1 MAEKE
6 DLGLS
11 LGLSSSTPENRHPL
25 RLNLMPWND
34 FFASRGT
41 LMWSLR
47 TFSSP
52 FCIFSF
58 EIFRSRDRLGFCC
71 LAFFLSFRS
80 GNESYLSFFPILHL
94 LKNPVSVLIFVFV
107 FIYFWKS
114 LDPMR
119 NPVFDAL
126 FFAFAFLHLRVLM
139 LLPVRFQ
146 CFSFNFLKISKIFS
160 ARRSLDAFSDKKD
173 LIFLTLFVMTELLT
187 LKLLFKDRRGIFHLL
202 TIRSSRSLT

>member
-25 RLNLMPWND
+25 QLNLMPWNH

-80 GNESYLSFFPILHL
+80 GNESYLSFFPFLILHL

-126 FFAFAFLHLRVLM
+126 FFAFVFLHLRVLM
-139 LLPVRFQ
+139 LLPVRF
-146 CFSFNFLKISKIFS
+146 
-160 ARRSLDAFSDKKD
+160 
-173 LIFLTLFVMTELLT
+173 
-187 LKLLFKDRRGIFHLL
+187 
-202 TIRSSRSLT
+202 